1 MGATFIYSLEFIRK
15 YLWKLHPSS
24 HIHWREEAREDVK
37 RKPQRLLL
45 YITTS
50 IECCRGLIAYM
61 IPLNAVPH
69 SARPVIVH
77 IHKVCDGGS
86 AFIVIPV
93 VVVVGGGGDVVV
105 MLVIVFWWL
114 RWFCFCVFS
123 LLFLFVYVYFS
134 GDELDNKQYPVSDE
148 AQQITGQSM

>member
-1 MGATFIYSLEFIRK
+1 MSATFIYSLEFIRK
-15 YLWKLHPSS
+15 YLWKLHPIS
-24 HIHWREEAREDVK
+24 HIHWREEAREDVQH
-37 RKPQRLLL
+37 KPQRLLL
-45 YITTS
+45 YITIS

-69 SARPVIVH
+69 SARPAIVH

-86 AFIVIPV
+86 AFVVIPV
-93 VVVVGGGGDVVV
+93 VDVGGGDVVV
-105 MLVIVFWWL
+105 MVVIVFWWL
-114 RWFCFCVFS
+114 RWFCFCVFL
-123 LLFLFVYVYFS
+123 LLFLFVYVHFS